1 MADNRCLDRVAIVLP
16 SLDPDAKFG
25 IVVKELV
32 QAGFENIIIVDDGS
46 DAEYQKWFEEA
57 DGFSQCTVLHH
68 GVNKGKGRAL
78 KTAFTY
84 IINNLP
90 QLDGAVTID
99 GDGQHLTKDI
109 IACGN
114 ALLDYK
120 DKVIMG
126 CRNFDAPGVP
136 PRSVAGNK
144 TTSRMF
150 RLFFGIRIS
159 DTQTGLRAIPSPM
172 LPQFCEMEGERFEYE
187 TNMLLQMKRLGIGFV
202 EQPIETVYD
211 PEDYSSH
218 YNALKDSWRIFKV
231 MFRFI
236 FSNSS
241 AIRYAISAVSSWA
254 VDNLLYFVLFSALGT
269 TAAQVT
275 ARVLSSVF
283 NFNMNR
289 SFVFR
294 SRDNYWKDMIE
305 YYCVCVPQTVISVV
319 LLGALVDR
327 LSISAPGIA
336 TCAKVVVDLVLFV
349 ISYFIQKKWVFKATR
364 KTN

>member
-16 SLDPDAKFG
+16 SLDPDAKFEK
-25 IVVKELV
+25 VVEELV
-32 QAGFENIIIVDDGS
+32 QVGFRHIVIVDDGS
-46 DAEYQKWFEEA
+46 DDEHQKWFEQA
-57 DGFSQCTVLHH
+57 DRFPQCTVLHH

-78 KTAFTY
+78 KTAFSY
-84 IINNLP
+84 IIEHLP
-90 QLDGAVTID
+90 QLEGAVTID

-109 IACGN
+109 IACGEV
-114 ALLDYK
+114 LLENR
-120 DKVIMG
+120 DKVILG
-126 CRNFDAPGVP
+126 CRDFDAPGVP

-159 DTQTGLRAIPSPM
+159 DTQTGLRAIPAHM
-172 LPQFCEMEGERFEYE
+172 LPQFCQMDGERFEYE
-187 TNMLLQMKRLGIGFV
+187 TNMLLQMKKQGIGFI

-218 YNALKDSWRIFKV
+218 YNAVKDSWRIFKV
-231 MFRFI
+231 MFRFV

-241 AIRYAISAVSSWA
+241 AIRYIISAVSSWIL
-254 VDNLLYFVLFSALGT
+254 DNLLYFFLFTGLGT
-269 TAAQVT
+269 VAAQVT

-294 SRDNYWKDMIE
+294 SRDNYWRDMLQ

-319 LLGALVDR
+319 LLGSLVER
-327 LSISAPGIA
+327 LSISAPAAA
-336 TCAKVVVDLVLFV
+336 TCVKIAVDLVLFT
-349 ISYFIQKKWVFKATR
+349 ISYFIQKMWVFKATNN
-364 KTN
+364 KD